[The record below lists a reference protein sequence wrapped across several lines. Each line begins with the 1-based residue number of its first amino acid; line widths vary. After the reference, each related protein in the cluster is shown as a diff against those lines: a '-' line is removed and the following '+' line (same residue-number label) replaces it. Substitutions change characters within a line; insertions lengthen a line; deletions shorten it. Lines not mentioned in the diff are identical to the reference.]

1 MLEVKMEMSFED
13 LKNNCWSGAL
23 DRIKEIEEKGLE
35 DDLMS
40 YLEEIFYDSTPTMTK
55 INDWLWFD
63 ADDWIIRNTEIEDKE
78 QVKKELDYA
87 GKVYDE
93 DEFNEL
99 DIDDYSTIGE
109 VMDELNIE

>member
-1 MLEVKMEMSFED
+1 MLEVKMEMNFED

-35 DDLMS
+35 DVLMS
-40 YLEEIFYDSTPTMTK
+40 YLEDIFYDSTPTMTE

-63 ADDWIIRNTEIEDKE
+63 ADDWILRNTEVEDKE
-78 QVKKELDYA
+78 QVKKELDMA

-99 DIDDYSTIGE
+99 DMDDYSTIGE

>member
-1 MLEVKMEMSFED
+1 MLEVKMEMNFED

-35 DDLMS
+35 DALMS
-40 YLEEIFYDSTPTMTK
+40 YLEEIFYDEIPEMVTV
-55 INDWLWFD
+55 NDWLWFE
-63 ADDWIIRNTEIEDKE
+63 ADDWILRNTEVEDKE
-78 QVKKELDYA
+78 QVKKELDMA
-87 GKVYDE
+87 GKCYDE

-99 DIDDYSTIGE
+99 DMDDYSTIEE